1 MVSKK
6 LVEAVEF
13 LKLRS
18 IPHVKLAIIL
28 GSGLGSLA
36 EKLKKTIEIESHDI
50 PYYPVSTVIGHEG
63 KLIFGY
69 WKKIPVVAVKGRT
82 HYYEGYDI
90 KQVVFI
96 IRILAALGIKL
107 LMVTNAAGGIN
118 RRLKPGDLMLISDQ
132 INLMF
137 ANPLMGPLEFGE
149 PRFPDMS
156 NAYSKKHQR
165 YVEEIAASRKI
176 HLKKGTLYASSGPS
190 YETRSEVKM
199 IEKLG
204 GDAVSMSTVPEVLAA
219 NHSGL
224 SVIGI
229 SCITNMATGIST
241 RPLSHDEVTQTA
253 AQTRNTFIFLITG
266 IIEQLG
272 RSQDI

>member
-1 MVSKK
+1 M
-6 LVEAVEF
+6 
-13 LKLRS
+13 LKN
-18 IPHVKLAIIL
+18 
-28 GSGLGSLA
+28 
-36 EKLKKTIEIESHDI
+36 TIEIKSNEI
-50 PYYPVSTVIGHEG
+50 PFYPVSTVIGHEG

-69 WKKIPVVAVKGRT
+69 WEKIPLVAVKGRT

-96 IRILAALGIKL
+96 IRILAALGVKL
-107 LMVTNAAGGIN
+107 LIVTNAAGGIN

-137 ANPLMGPLEFGE
+137 ANPLIGPVEFGE

-156 NAYSKKHQR
+156 DAYSEKFQR
-165 YVEEIAASRKI
+165 DVEDIAMARNI
-176 HLKKGTLYASSGPS
+176 QLKKGTLYASSGPS

-199 IEKLG
+199 VEKFG
-204 GDAVSMSTVPEVLAA
+204 GDAVSMSTIPEVIAA

-241 RPLSHDEVTQTA
+241 KPLSHDEVTQTA
-253 AQTRNTFIFLITG
+253 AQARNKFFYLITG
-266 IIEQLG
+266 IIERLG
-272 RSQDI
+272 KSNNL